1 MAPQHDVSLTNS
13 TILLLGHDGRGVYSF
28 LLDRMKVLTLGS
40 SLVLHV
46 DGVTR

>member
-1 MAPQHDVSLTNS
+1 MLVSQTLPFS
-13 TILLLGHDGRGVYSF
+13 YWGHDGRGVYSF